1 MANIVDDDISE
12 NEHHHWQTDVFN
24 NIEIDDVHRKKS
36 CGQLFQCTVK

>member
-24 NIEIDDVHRKKS
+24 NMEIDEVHRNKNHVAS
-36 CGQLFQCTVK
+36 YFSVQ